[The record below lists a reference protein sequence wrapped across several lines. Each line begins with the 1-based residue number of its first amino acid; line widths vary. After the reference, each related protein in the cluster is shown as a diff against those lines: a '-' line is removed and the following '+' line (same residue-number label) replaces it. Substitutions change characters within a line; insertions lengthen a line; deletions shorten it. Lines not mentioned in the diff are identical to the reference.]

1 MPPVSEQRVRE
12 IIREELGNFLL
23 TDKYVFEKLI
33 QFADGRNVQLGKT
46 TGTKFGTATNQK
58 LAFYNTTPVD
68 QPATVSDPSGGGT
81 VDTEARTAIDALID
95 RLQELGLIS

>member
-46 TGTKFGTATNQK
+46 TGTKFGTATDQL
-58 LAFYNTTPVD
+58 LAFYGITPVD